1 MDTTIPLAPPDPER
15 KCSVNRLPQLIQTP
29 SGLAFLELQGTFK
42 LPETEGQERTP
53 IGTIHFPN
61 YKPGQDEGDT
71 SWMKKVYMYVDRGMR
86 LMGQVKKLETP
97 VAVVRRS
104 QRAEKAG
111 EALEV
116 VEILKYKLLFS
127 DRPEPIGSNEQP
139 YGNCIADST

>member
-1 MDTTIPLAPPDPER
+1 MDTTIPLEPPNPDRGCPA
-15 KCSVNRLPQLIQTP
+15 NPLPQLIQTP
-29 SGLAFLELQGTFK
+29 SGLAFLELQGAFK

-61 YKPGQDEGDT
+61 YKPGQDESDT

-86 LMGQVKKLETP
+86 LHGEVKKLGTA

-104 QRAEKAG
+104 QRAEEAG

-116 VEILKYKLLFS
+116 VEIIKHKLLFS
-127 DRPEPIGSNEQP
+127 DRPEPIGSNE
-139 YGNCIADST
+139 